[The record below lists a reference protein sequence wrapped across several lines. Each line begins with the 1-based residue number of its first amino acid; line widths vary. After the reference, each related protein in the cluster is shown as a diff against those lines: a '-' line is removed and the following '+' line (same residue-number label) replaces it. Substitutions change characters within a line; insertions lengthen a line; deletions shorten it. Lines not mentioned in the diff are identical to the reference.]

1 MGNPASILCVSL
13 IASSCIQLLQLVS
26 CMINPEVCVH
36 FFYHVLFFYETT
48 DFSKKKWFMNILLNE
63 KMNLRKN
70 KKKAGWVRIQL
81 QSTVVWR
88 NWLGWVKKRSSKL
101 TETQKRN
108 MSWLYLRY
116 WVNYLSHLPYGP
128 ATASAITAA
137 TADASD
143 VYKGSVFDRCYSILW
158 EVSEEI
164 EQLGWNTHKYTLSLR
179 HWRTTIFKS

>member
-1 MGNPASILCVSL
+1 MHSVVTVGKLHDQSRGVRPFFLSRTF
-13 IASSCIQLLQLVS
+13 LLWD
-26 CMINPEVCVH
+26 H
-36 FFYHVLFFYETT
+36 RFFQE
-48 DFSKKKWFMNILLNE
+48 KWFMNILLNE

-70 KKKAGWVRIQL
+70 KKKAGRVRIQL

-101 TETQKRN
+101 TVLQKRN

-137 TADASD
+137 IADASD
-143 VYKGSVFDRCYSILW
+143 VYKGSVCDRCYSILW

-164 EQLGWNTHKYTLSLR
+164 EQLGWSTHKYTLSLAHR
-179 HWRTTIFKS
+179 RTSIFKS